1 MEVAGLNLLD
11 MFVLLYIFLSVI
23 DGWRRGVYTLF
34 NLLAL
39 ILAGLF
45 AKFWHPFMLS
55 FLNSAFGFEKAITSY
70 IEDLTNVDPQTF
82 QVISSFLGA
91 QADFTPSDIGQR
103 ISVLLA
109 IGLSFIAAYII
120 LRIIFLFFSGTAS
133 EMLSMRLLGVLVHLI
148 ISVVIITVVLNVLWA
163 ISFKTEGL
171 RNLIMTSKVWPI
183 VSYVNA
189 IILYIIY

>member
-1 MEVAGLNLLD
+1 MEISGLNLLD
-11 MFVLLYIFLSVI
+11 IFVLIYILLSII

-70 IEDLTNVDPQTF
+70 IEDLTNVDPHTF
-82 QVISSFLGA
+82 QVISSFFGTETN
-91 QADFTPSDIGQR
+91 FTPSDIGHKL
-103 ISVLLA
+103 SVLLA

-120 LRIIFLFFSGTAS
+120 FRIIFLFFSGTAS

-148 ISVVIITVVLNVLWA
+148 ISVVVVTVVFDILWA

-183 VSYVNA
+183 VSYINA
-189 IILYIIY
+189 IILYTIY

>member
-1 MEVAGLNLLD
+1 MEMVGLNLLD
-11 MFVLLYIFLSVI
+11 IFVLLYMFLSII

-55 FLNSAFGFEKAITSY
+55 FLNSAFGFEKAVTSY

-82 QVISSFLGA
+82 QVISSFLGTK
-91 QADFTPSDIGQR
+91 ADFTPPDVGHK

-148 ISVVIITVVLNVLWA
+148 ISVIIVTVVFNILWA
-163 ISFKTEGL
+163 ISFRTEGL
-171 RNLIMTSKVWPI
+171 RNLMVTSKVWPI
-183 VSYVNA
+183 VSYINA

>member
-1 MEVAGLNLLD
+1 MEMVGLNLLD
-11 MFVLLYIFLSVI
+11 IFVLLYMFLSII

-55 FLNSAFGFEKAITSY
+55 FLNSAFGFEKAVTSY

-82 QVISSFLGA
+82 QVISSFLGTK
-91 QADFTPSDIGQR
+91 ADFTPPDVGR
-103 ISVLLA
+103 KISVLLA

-120 LRIIFLFFSGTAS
+120 LRIIFLFFSGTES

-148 ISVVIITVVLNVLWA
+148 ISVIIVTVVFNILWA
-163 ISFKTEGL
+163 ISFRTEGL
-171 RNLIMTSKVWPI
+171 RNLMVTSKVWPI
-183 VSYVNA
+183 VSYINA

>member
-1 MEVAGLNLLD
+1 VEVAGLNLLD